1 MNRLSLNRDYNISK
15 RKRKA
20 TNVYTDNDNKKIK
33 LKHLTGRTLIHI
45 SKQKVSKAIQGN
57 IKDASTIIDEEFKR
71 KKSNVL
77 KLKNAFSVE
86 NVKSISDKIHC
97 YGKYANSDR
106 ESDESNHCQPGY
118 GVNSSFSNESRSKK
132 RKEKKR
138 KHCRRNF
145 KCKTFKNTCDK

>member
-1 MNRLSLNRDYNISK
+1 M
-15 RKRKA
+15 
-20 TNVYTDNDNKKIK
+20 
-33 LKHLTGRTLIHI
+33 
-45 SKQKVSKAIQGN
+45 
-57 IKDASTIIDEEFKR
+57 
-71 KKSNVL
+71 

-132 RKEKKR
+132 RKEKKPLS
-138 KHCRRNF
+138 KKLQMQNIQEYLW
-145 KCKTFKNTCDK
+145 